1 MNITDKNKVNVYLSQ
16 DLNEKSKKIAEQKR
30 MSRIQYLSMILE
42 KQITN
47 DANEIL
53 QESNNL

>member
-1 MNITDKNKVNVYLSQ
+1 MNVTDRNKVNVYLSQ

-42 KQITN
+42 QQVTN
-47 DANEIL
+47 DVNEIL

>member
-16 DLNEKSKKIAEQKR
+16 DLNEKSKKIAEKKR

>member
-1 MNITDKNKVNVYLSQ
+1 MNVTDKNKVNVYLSK
-16 DLNEKSKKIAEQKR
+16 DLNEKSKKVAEQKR

-42 KQITN
+42 QQITN

-53 QESNNL
+53 QKSDNL